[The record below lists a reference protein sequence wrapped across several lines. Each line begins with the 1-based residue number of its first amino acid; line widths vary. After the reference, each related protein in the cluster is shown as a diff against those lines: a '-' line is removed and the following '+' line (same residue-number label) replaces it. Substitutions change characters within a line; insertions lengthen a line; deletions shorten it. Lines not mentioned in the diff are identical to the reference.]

1 MRLLEDLRQQGLS
14 MLFVTHNLGLVPSIA
29 QDVVVMASGQVVE
42 SGQAPAVL
50 ARPSSPETAAL
61 LAALPR
67 LEAEGAAGRP

>member
-1 MRLLEDLRQQGLS
+1 
-14 MLFVTHNLGLVPSIA
+14 
-29 QDVVVMASGQVVE
+29 VMASGQVVE
-42 SGQAPAVL
+42 SGHAPAVL